1 MTNEK
6 WKMNLPHP
14 RAFTGPFVSPGS
26 WLPAPY
32 VDGAS
37 GNDRFTWHTVH
48 LHREEEFLRGE
59 QTHYHACVHRLSGR
73 ERVVATGVHIQ
84 ASSLSPIR
92 FRLASQQHV
101 AG

>member
-6 WKMNLPHP
+6 WKMNLPHL

-26 WLPAPY
+26 GLPAPY
-32 VDGAS
+32 VDRAG
-37 GNDRFTWHTVH
+37 GNDRSTWHTVH
-48 LHREEEFLRGE
+48 LHREEEFLWRK
-59 QTHYHACVHRLSGR
+59 QTHNQTGVHGLSGR
-73 ERVVATGVHIQ
+73 ERVVATGVNIQ